1 MTNRANAPPT
11 VVSMKVTLLGTGSP
25 IPDASRAGPSTLVQ
39 ASGQHIVVDC
49 GRGCVMRMTAAGI
62 FPPFL
67 SAVLLTHLHSDHI
80 SDLNDIVTSR
90 WIMSPQPIVTRIYG
104 PVGTQKVV
112 AGLRT
117 MLELD
122 AQYRNDHHA
131 DLRSGPGM
139 QIEVHEVSPG
149 DEFSVGEV
157 RVKVGRT
164 DHQPVQPTIGY
175 RFEAEG
181 KVAALAG
188 DTVPCAEL
196 DALCDGADIY
206 VQTVLRPDLVEMMKQ
221 MLPAQAPRLH
231 DILDY
236 HSSVEDAGQTAARA
250 RVKTLMLT
258 HYVPAMQPG
267 QESEW
272 IAQAARH
279 FTGRVIAG
287 PDLTSAEA

>member
-1 MTNRANAPPT
+1 
-11 VVSMKVTLLGTGSP
+11 MKVTLLGTGSP
-25 IPDASRAGPSTLVQ
+25 IPDPNRAGPSTLVQ
-39 ASGQHIVVDC
+39 AAGQHIVVDC
-49 GRGCVMRMTAAGI
+49 GRGCVMRLTAAGV

-90 WIMSPQPIVTRIYG
+90 WIMSPNPIVTHIYG
-104 PVGTQKVV
+104 PVGTAQVV

-122 AQYRNDHHA
+122 AQYRLDHHA

-149 DEFSVGEV
+149 DEFSIGDV

-164 DHQPVQPTIGY
+164 DHRPVQPTIGY

-206 VQTVLRPDLVEMMKQ
+206 VQTVLRPDLVDAMKK

-267 QESEW
+267 QENEW
-272 IAQAARH
+272 IGQAAKH
-279 FTGRVIAG
+279 FAGRVVAG
-287 PDLTSAEA
+287 PDLTNAEA

>member
-1 MTNRANAPPT
+1 M
-11 VVSMKVTLLGTGSP
+11 MKVTLLGTGSP
-25 IPDASRAGPSTLVQ
+25 IPYPNRAGPSTLVQ
-39 ASGQHIVVDC
+39 AAGQHIVVDC
-49 GRGCVMRMTAAGI
+49 GRGCVMRLTAAGV

-90 WIMSPQPIVTRIYG
+90 WIMSPNPIVTHVYG
-104 PVGTQKVV
+104 PVGTAQVV

-122 AQYRNDHHA
+122 AQYRLDHHA

-149 DEFSVGEV
+149 DEFSVGDV

-164 DHQPVQPTIGY
+164 DHRPVQPTIGY

-206 VQTVLRPDLVEMMKQ
+206 VQTVLRPDLVDAMKK

-236 HSSVEDAGQTAARA
+236 HSSVEDAGKTAARA

-267 QESEW
+267 QENEW
-272 IAQAARH
+272 IGQAAKH
-279 FTGRVIAG
+279 FAGRVVAG
-287 PDLTSAEA
+287 PDLTNAEA

>member
-1 MTNRANAPPT
+1 
-11 VVSMKVTLLGTGSP
+11 MKVTLLGTGSP
-25 IPDASRAGPSTLVQ
+25 LPSATCAGPSSLVQ
-39 ASGQHIVVDC
+39 AGGLNLLVDT
-49 GRGCVMRMTAAGI
+49 GRGVIMRLIGAMV
-62 FPPFL
+62 PPPL
-67 SAVLLTHLHSDHI
+67 VSAVLLTHLHSDHI

-139 QIEVHEVSPG
+139 QIEVREVSPG
-149 DEFSVGEV
+149 DEFSVGDV

-164 DHQPVQPTIGY
+164 DHRPVKPTIGY